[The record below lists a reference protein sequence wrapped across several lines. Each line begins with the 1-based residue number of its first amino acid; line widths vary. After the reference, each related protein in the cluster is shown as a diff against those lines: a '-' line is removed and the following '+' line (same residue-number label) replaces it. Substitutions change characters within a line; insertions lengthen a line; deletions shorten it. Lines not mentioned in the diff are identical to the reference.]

1 MTTRNLGALESVDV
15 RQIWPHEERNF
26 TVWLSENLGE
36 LEPAL
41 KFQLELVRREDSS
54 GPGRVDILAR
64 EVKSGR
70 LVVIENQL
78 EWSDDGHFARL
89 MGYTASRGAGILVW
103 ITTGFHQWHRDIL
116 DWLNKAGVEV
126 FGLEVRAYRIGE
138 IYGYHFEKIVGPD
151 DEGNFAEI
159 GPARG
164 ASVFGRFYPEL
175 TGKLRGEGIPAM
187 GGRNGGWT
195 GSYRRFRSGLE
206 HIGVAYSTHLGRGAD
221 LCWATLHIVG
231 DYRQAIYDGLAAY
244 REELEAEFGGSN
256 LLWINS
262 ESAREYWVWVETDGL
277 AWEDEQNELRLAEK
291 RAWMFENLVALRNAV
306 QPRLEKVVEGL
317 GLGIQ

>member
-15 RQIWPHEERNF
+15 RQIWPHEEHNF
-26 TVWLSENLGE
+26 TVWLADNLQE
-36 LEPAL
+36 LKPAL

-78 EWSDDGHFARL
+78 ERSDNDHFARL

-103 ITTGFHQWHRDIL
+103 ITTGFDQWHRDIL

-138 IYGYHFEKIVGPD
+138 IYGYHFEKVVGPD
-151 DEGNFAEI
+151 DEGNFADAV
-159 GPARG
+159 PVRG
-164 ASVFGRFYPEL
+164 SSVFGRFYRPL
-175 TGKLRGEGIPAM
+175 TDQLRGEGIWAM
-187 GGRNGGWT
+187 GGRQGGWT
-195 GSYRRFRSGLE
+195 GRYRSFRSGFE
-206 HIGVAYSTHLGRGAD
+206 HIGAAYSLRLGRNAEPCEASLVISGNS
-221 LCWATLHIVG
+221 
-231 DYRQAIYDGLAAY
+231 RQAIYEGMAAY
-244 REELEAEFGGSN
+244 REELAAEIGGGN
-256 LLWINS
+256 LHWENS
-262 ESAREYWVWVETDGL
+262 EATWASWIWVETDGL
-277 AWEDEQNELRLAEK
+277 ADETDLNLLEEK
-291 RAWMFENLVALRNAV
+291 RSWMLHNLVALRDAV

-317 GLGIQ
+317 GLSNG

>member
-26 TVWLSENLGE
+26 TVWLADNLQE
-36 LEPAL
+36 LVPAL

-103 ITTGFHQWHRDIL
+103 ITTGFYQWHRDIL

-164 ASVFGRFYPEL
+164 ASIFGRFYPKL
-175 TGKLRGEGIPAM
+175 TGKLRAEGIPAI

-195 GSYRRFRSGLE
+195 GSYRLFRSGFE
-206 HIGVAYSTHLGRGAD
+206 HMGAAYSLRLGRGGEPCEAS
-221 LCWATLHIVG
+221 LVISG
-231 DYRQAIYDGLAAY
+231 DSRQAIYEGMAAY
-244 REELEAEFGGSN
+244 REELAAEIGGGN
-256 LLWINS
+256 LHWVNPESSWASWI
-262 ESAREYWVWVETDGL
+262 WVETEGL
-277 AWEDEQNELRLAEK
+277 ADEEESSLEEK
-291 RAWMFENLVALRNAV
+291 RAWMLHNLVALRDAV
-306 QPRLEKVVEGL
+306 QPRLSQVVEGL
-317 GLGIQ
+317 GLGIH

>member
-1 MTTRNLGALESVDV
+1 MTTRDLGALESVDV

-26 TVWLSENLGE
+26 TVWLADNLQE
-36 LEPAL
+36 LVPAL

-103 ITTGFHQWHRDIL
+103 ITTGFYQWHRDIL

-164 ASVFGRFYPEL
+164 ASIFGRFYPKL
-175 TGKLRGEGIPAM
+175 TGKLRAEGIPAM
-187 GGRNGGWT
+187 GGRQSGWT
-195 GSYRRFRSGLE
+195 GRYRSFRSGFE
-206 HIGVAYSTHLGRGAD
+206 HIGAAYSLRLGRGGEPCEAS
-221 LCWATLHIVG
+221 LVISG
-231 DYRQAIYDGLAAY
+231 DSRQAIYEGMAAY
-244 REELEAEFGGSN
+244 REELAAEIGSGN
-256 LLWINS
+256 LHWENS
-262 ESAREYWVWVETDGL
+262 EATWASWIWVETGGL
-277 AWEDEQNELRLAEK
+277 ADEEESSLEEK
-291 RAWMFENLVALRNAV
+291 RTWMFDNLVALRNAV

-317 GLGIQ
+317 GLSIP

>member
-1 MTTRNLGALESVDV
+1 MTTRNLGALVSVDV

-26 TVWLSENLGE
+26 TVWLADNLSA

-78 EWSDDGHFARL
+78 EWSDNDHFARL

-103 ITTGFHQWHRDIL
+103 ITTGFDQWHRDIL

-126 FGLEVRAYRIGE
+126 FGLEVKGYRIIE
-138 IYGYHFEKIVGPD
+138 TYGYHFEKVAGPD
-151 DEGNFAEI
+151 DEGNFAEAV
-159 GPARG
+159 PVRG
-164 ASVFGRFYPEL
+164 SSLLGRFYRPL
-175 TGKLRGEGIPAM
+175 TDQLRGEGIWAI
-187 GGRNGGWT
+187 GGRQRGFT
-195 GSYRRFRSGLE
+195 GRYRSFRSGFESL
-206 HIGVAYSTHLGRGAD
+206 GVVYSLDFGRNEEKCSAS
-221 LCWATLHIVG
+221 LCISGKH
-231 DYRQAIYDGLAAY
+231 RQAIYEGLAQH
-244 REELEAEFGGSN
+244 RGELERELAGNDLHWGNPEATWAS
-256 LLWINS
+256 WI
-262 ESAREYWVWVETDGL
+262 WVETDGL
-277 AWEDEQNELRLAEK
+277 ADEEDPSLEEK
-291 RAWMFENLVALRNAV
+291 RMWMSDNLVALRNAM

-317 GLGIQ
+317 GLSNG

>member
-1 MTTRNLGALESVDV
+1 MTTRNLGALERVDDV

-26 TVWLSENLGE
+26 TVWLAENLSA

-41 KFQLELVRREDSS
+41 KFQLELVRREDAS

-103 ITTGFHQWHRDIL
+103 ITTGFYQWHRDIL

-138 IYGYHFEKIVGPD
+138 IYGYHFEKVVGPD

-164 ASVFGRFYPEL
+164 ANIFGRFYPEL
-175 TGKLRGEGIPAM
+175 TGKLRAEGIPAM
-187 GGRNGGWT
+187 GGRQSGWT
-195 GSYRRFRSGLE
+195 GRYRSFRSGFE
-206 HIGVAYSTHLGRGAD
+206 HIGAAYTLRLGRGGEPCEAS
-221 LCWATLHIVG
+221 LVISGVS
-231 DYRQAIYDGLAAY
+231 RQAIYEGMAAY
-244 REELEAEFGGSN
+244 REELESEIGGGN
-256 LLWINS
+256 LHWENS
-262 ESAREYWVWVETDGL
+262 EATWASWIWVETGGL
-277 AWEDEQNELRLAEK
+277 ADEEESSLKEK
-291 RAWMFENLVALRNAV
+291 RAWMFKNLVALRNAV

-317 GLGIQ
+317 GSSNC